1 MQQKT
6 LHGIEVD
13 ITFKPIKNLNMRL
26 SPADGRVQ
34 ISAPLG
40 MRLQTIE
47 NFISDKKS
55 WIEKHQTRLK
65 ARPVMPPKTYTDGER
80 HQLWGEDYRLNLVPT
95 TGRQHMSLV
104 RDQIYAHIRDGATAA
119 HIEALMEGWYR
130 QNLRQAAM
138 PMMAQWAEHMGV
150 APRGLYVQRMK
161 SRWGSCN
168 IRRHTIRLNT
178 ELVHK
183 PHDMLEYVVVH
194 ELVHLFERYH
204 NARFYR
210 LMDKFL
216 PDWKAK
222 RQRLNGRDIERGC

>member
-1 MQQKT
+1 MQQKI
-6 LHGIEVD
+6 LHGVEVD
-13 ITFKPIKNLNMRL
+13 ITFKRIKNLNMRL

-47 NFISDKKS
+47 NFISDKKT
-55 WIEKHQTRLK
+55 WIEKHQARLQ
-65 ARPVMPPKTYTDGER
+65 ARPLMPPKTYENGEL
-80 HQLWGEDYRLNLVPT
+80 HQLWGEDYRLCLRPT
-95 TGRQHMSLV
+95 TGRQHISLEG
-104 RDQIYAHIRDGATAA
+104 DQLFAHMAAGATATQ
-119 HIEALMEGWYR
+119 IERVMEAWLR
-130 QNLRQAAM
+130 QKLRQAAE
-138 PMMAQWAEHMGV
+138 PMMAQWAQHMGV
-150 APRGLYVQRMK
+150 VPKGLYVQRMK

-183 PHDMLEYVVVH
+183 PQDMLEYVVVH

>member
-1 MQQKT
+1 MQQKI
-6 LHGIEVD
+6 LHGVEVD

-47 NFISDKKS
+47 NFIGDKKS

-65 ARPVMPPKTYTDGER
+65 ARPLMRPKTFEDGEL
-80 HQLWGEDYRLNLVPT
+80 HYLWGEAYRFKRVPT
-95 TGRQHMSLV
+95 TGRQLISQQG
-104 RDQIYAHIRDGATAA
+104 DQIHAHIRKTATAA
-119 HIEALMEGWYR
+119 QIETLMEGWYR
-130 QNLRQAAM
+130 QNLRQVAQ

-150 APRGLYVQRMK
+150 SPNGLYVQRMK

-183 PHDMLEYVVVH
+183 PCGMLEYVVVH

-216 PDWKAK
+216 PDWKTK
-222 RQRLNGRDIERGC
+222 RQRLNGHDIERGC